1 MKKLTRGPRY
11 CRTCENYKPPRAHHC
26 RQCKKYVVH
35 LYVHRYVTD
44 AYDRCVLRM
53 GTYAYMRVVDMSD
66 RSVKTTIAHGSIIA
80 SATSTMATSFAS
92 YSTWTSPAHTI
103 SL

>member
-35 LYVHRYVTD
+35 LCVHRYVTD

-53 GTYAYMRVVDMSD
+53 GTYACMCVAAISD
-66 RSVKTTIAHGSIIA
+66 RVVKTTIAHGSIIA
-80 SATSTMATSFAS
+80 SATSTTATSFAF
-92 YSTWTSPAHTI
+92 YSTWTSPARTT